1 MAESKTQKSTK
12 TIRLYK
18 DNDKY
23 KDDVQV
29 IVNGKVFIIQRG
41 VDVEVPDFVAEVL
54 DNAQKQAQYAIEV
67 SDSTGKKELVKQNV

>member
-67 SDSTGKKELVKQNV
+67 SDSTGKKE

>member
-67 SDSTGKKELVKQNV
+67 SDSTGKKEQVKQNV

>member
-1 MAESKTQKSTK
+1 MAESKTQKNTK

-67 SDSTGKKELVKQNV
+67 SDSTGKKE

>member
-1 MAESKTQKSTK
+1 MAESKTQKNTK

-41 VDVEVPDFVAEVL
+41 VDVEVPDFVEEVL

-67 SDSTGKKELVKQNV
+67 SDSTGKKE

>member
-1 MAESKTQKSTK
+1 MAESKTQKNTK

-67 SDSTGKKELVKQNV
+67 SDSTGKRE

>member
-1 MAESKTQKSTK
+1 MAESKTQKNTK
-12 TIRLYK
+12 TILLYK

-67 SDSTGKKELVKQNV
+67 SDSTGKKE

>member
-1 MAESKTQKSTK
+1 MAESKIQKNTK

-41 VDVEVPDFVAEVL
+41 VDVEVPDFVEEVL

-67 SDSTGKKELVKQNV
+67 SDSTGKKE

>member
-1 MAESKTQKSTK
+1 MAEIKTQKNTK

-41 VDVEVPDFVAEVL
+41 VDVEVPDYVAEVL

-67 SDSTGKKELVKQNV
+67 SDSTGKRG

>member
-1 MAESKTQKSTK
+1 MAESKTQKNTK

-18 DNDKY
+18 DNDKS

-67 SDSTGKKELVKQNV
+67 SDSTGKRE

>member
-1 MAESKTQKSTK
+1 MAESKTQKCTK

-67 SDSTGKKELVKQNV
+67 SDSTGKKE

>member
-41 VDVEVPDFVAEVL
+41 VDVEVPDFVEEVL

-67 SDSTGKKELVKQNV
+67 SDSTGKKE

>member
-1 MAESKTQKSTK
+1 MAAAKPQKSTK

-29 IVNGKVFIIQRG
+29 IVNGTVYIVKRG
-41 VDVEVPDFVAEVL
+41 IDVEVPDFVAEVL
-54 DNAQKQAQYAIEV
+54 DNAQQQSQYAIEV
-67 SDSTGKKELVKQNV
+67 SDSTGKRG

>member
-67 SDSTGKKELVKQNV
+67 SDSTCKKEQVKQNV

>member
-1 MAESKTQKSTK
+1 MAEIKTQKNTK

-41 VDVEVPDFVAEVL
+41 VDVEVPDYVAEVL

-67 SDSTGKKELVKQNV
+67 SDSTGKRE

>member
-1 MAESKTQKSTK
+1 MILIMAAAKPQKSTK

-29 IVNGKVFIIQRG
+29 IVNGTVYIVKRG
-41 VDVEVPDFVAEVL
+41 IDVEVPDFVAEVL
-54 DNAQKQAQYAIEV
+54 DNAQQQSQYAIEV
-67 SDSTGKKELVKQNV
+67 SDSTGKRE

>member
-67 SDSTGKKELVKQNV
+67 SDSTGKRE

>member
-1 MAESKTQKSTK
+1 MAESKVQKSTK

-29 IVNGKVFIIQRG
+29 IVNGKVFIIKRG
-41 VDVEVPDFVAEVL
+41 VDVEVPDYVEEVL

-67 SDSTGKKELVKQNV
+67 SDSTGKKE

>member
-1 MAESKTQKSTK
+1 MAESNTQKSTK

-67 SDSTGKKELVKQNV
+67 SDSTGKKE

>member
-1 MAESKTQKSTK
+1 MAETKTQKNTK

-29 IVNGKVFIIQRG
+29 IVNGKVFIIHRG

-54 DNAQKQAQYAIEV
+54 ENSQKQSQYAIEV
-67 SDSTGKKELVKQNV
+67 SDSTGRKD

>member
-1 MAESKTQKSTK
+1 MAESKIQKNTK

-41 VDVEVPDFVAEVL
+41 VYVEVPDFVAEVL

-67 SDSTGKKELVKQNV
+67 SDSTGKKE